1 MKVLILLSE
10 AYYRYEKGFKEACLV
25 NGCNDIK
32 FFKIG
37 IYSHEI
43 SGLQKAAYK
52 AGIKIYETK
61 YYDNIVKSLEIII
74 ESFKPDLI
82 LTIVDFSDVTEYLQ
96 KKLVGCLEK
105 NKIYLWL
112 LDSIKTMHIEKEL
125 LHHFDKLYVFEYN
138 DLAYIENNY
147 FNLKNVEFLPF
158 GCDGQIFCQNKVLAD
173 DYRPVD
179 ISFVGVASPKRIKI
193 LNKIAEYC
201 QKENKTMKIYG
212 HFWHNAHWYQ
222 KILGALK
229 FKYKYPSLFPYI
241 HNEFITPEFAANLYR
256 KSKICINIHQ
266 EVHLGPNPRT
276 FEILGNGNFELCDDQ
291 DFSGIDL
298 VNKRDLII
306 YDSKNLDQLIK
317 LIEYYLPRAEERNK
331 IAFSGMNITRKF
343 YTFNSNIKQIFDNFK
358 NSSVFIE
365 DFRRANDE

>member
-1 MKVLILLSE
+1 MELYMKVLILLSE
-10 AYYRYEKGFKEACLV
+10 AYFRYKKGFKEACLT
-25 NGCNDIK
+25 NGCADVK

-43 SGLQKAAYK
+43 FGLQKAAYK
-52 AGIKIYETK
+52 VGIKNYEAK
-61 YYDNIVKSLEIII
+61 YYDNLVKRMEITI
-74 ESFKPDLI
+74 ETFKPDLV
-82 LTIVDFSDVTEYLQ
+82 LTIVDFADVTEYLQ
-96 KKLVGCLEK
+96 KKLIGFFEK
-105 NKIYLWL
+105 NKVYVWL

-158 GCDGQIFCQNKVLAD
+158 GCDSQIFCQNKVSAD
-173 DYRPVD
+173 DYRPID
-179 ISFVGVASPKRIKI
+179 ISFVGVASAKRIKV

-201 QKENKTMKIYG
+201 QKENKKMEIYG

-229 FKYKYPSLFPYI
+229 FKNKYPALFPYI
-241 HNEFITPEFAANLYR
+241 HNMFITPEFAENLYR

-276 FEILGNGNFELCDDQ
+276 FEILGNGNFELCDNQ
-291 DFSGIDL
+291 DFTGIDL
-298 VNKRDLII
+298 VNERDLII
-306 YDSKNLDQLIK
+306 YDSKNLNELIELIK
-317 LIEYYLPRAEERNK
+317 YYLAVPEKRYE
-331 IAFSGMNITRKF
+331 IGMSGMKITRKM
-343 YTFNSNIKQIFDNFK
+343 YTFNSNIKQIFN
-358 NSSVFIE
+358 
-365 DFRRANDE
+365 DFLKCE

>member
-10 AYYRYEKGFKEACLV
+10 AYYRYEKGFKDACLA

-32 FFKIG
+32 IFKIG

-43 SGLQKAAYK
+43 SGLQKLAYK
-52 AGIKIYETK
+52 AGIKNCETK
-61 YYDNIVKSLEIII
+61 YYDNIVKNLKITI

-112 LDSIKTMHIEKEL
+112 LDSIKTMHIEENL
-125 LHHFDKLYVFEYN
+125 LYVFDRLYVFEYN
-138 DLAYIENNY
+138 DLEYIKNEY
-147 FNLKNVEFLPF
+147 FKFPNVEFLPF
-158 GCDGQIFCQNKVLAD
+158 GCDDKIFCENEVFVDAD
-173 DYRPVD
+173 RPID
-179 ISFVGVASPKRIKI
+179 ISFVGVASAKRIKI

-201 QKENKTMKIYG
+201 QKENKIMEIYG
-212 HFWHNAHWYQ
+212 HFWHNTHWYQ

-229 FKYKYPSLFPYI
+229 FKRKYPALFPYI
-241 HNEFITPEFAANLYR
+241 HNVFITPNFAENLYR

-276 FEILGNGNFELCDDQ
+276 FEILGNGNFELCDNQ
-291 DFSGIDL
+291 DFSGINL
-298 VNKRDLII
+298 VDKRDLII
-306 YDSKNLDQLIK
+306 YDSENLDQLIK
-317 LIEYYLPRAEERNK
+317 LIEYYLPRSEERYK

-343 YTFNSNIKQIFDNFK
+343 YTFNSNIKQIFDNFQK
-358 NSSVFIE
+358 L
-365 DFRRANDE
+365 

>member
-138 DLAYIENNY
+138 DLVYIENNH
-147 FNLKNVEFLPF
+147 FNFKNAEFLPF